1 MTTPINL
8 TIEQLRK
15 CHPLNAGRF
24 AEILGAPLVPGA
36 ANAHWLFFTFE
47 LEQGDFA
54 GGELRL
60 SVTGE
65 RALLN
70 LKPRNPP
77 GLKSSD
83 IDLLD
88 LGQRRGF
95 KPNPDIPPEGADT
108 EYFNKGGVEIGLQWT
123 HTSRQLRSVV
133 LKWEPSQPNE

>member
-1 MTTPINL
+1 MKTSFVQSIERL
-8 TIEQLRK
+8 TQ
-15 CHPLNAGRF
+15 CHPLTAGRF
-24 AEILGAPLVPGA
+24 AEVLGVPLNPGA
-36 ANAHWLFFTFE
+36 ANAYWVFFTFE
-47 LEQGDFA
+47 FEKGDFA

-77 GLKSSD
+77 GLKLSD
-83 IDLLD
+83 LD
-88 LGQRRGF
+88 QSELGPRRGF

-108 EYFNKGGVEIGLQWT
+108 EFFEKGGVEIGLQWT

-133 LKWEPSQPNE
+133 LKWEPQAAA